1 MLRNKTTEDVYL
13 VVFFTLYLQ
22 EDVNEDGSLKP
33 EALQDDAPQSPA
45 AAAETL
51 DGQQDEDDAKEEPV
65 GGEKAALE
73 EAKKRLGDLDLSSD
87 KDKGKAAAAAAPK
100 DDDID

>member
-33 EALQDDAPQSPA
+33 AALQNDAPPSPA

-51 DGQQDEDDAKEEPV
+51 EGPQEDDAKEEPI
-65 GGEKAALE
+65 GGKEAALE
-73 EAKKRLGDLDLSSD
+73 EAKKQLGDLDLSSD
-87 KDKGKAAAAAAPK
+87 RDKGKAAAAAAPK